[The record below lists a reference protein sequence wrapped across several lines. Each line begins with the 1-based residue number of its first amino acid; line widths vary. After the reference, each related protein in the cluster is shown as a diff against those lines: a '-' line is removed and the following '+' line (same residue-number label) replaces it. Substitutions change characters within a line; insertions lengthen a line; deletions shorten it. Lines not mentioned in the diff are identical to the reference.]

1 MYSNG
6 RASKREDLTITN
18 GDKSSVVVFIDTDI
32 YIKETN
38 WHLSDKAS
46 YTQWAQDPTLQPNR
60 MFNQTI
66 KWFRN
71 EKLLKKTA
79 DGVKISDP
87 KTPKF
92 YISPKINKPNNPGR
106 LVINSIECQISEI
119 LRFTDHHFQ
128 LVLKHIPYMKDTNR
142 Q

>member
-1 MYSNG
+1 MYPNG

-46 YTQWAQDPTLQPNR
+46 YTQWAQDPTLQSNR

-79 DGVKISDP
+79 DGVKISNQ
-87 KTPKF
+87 KHQNFTFHQK
-92 YISPKINKPNNPGR
+92 SIN
-106 LVINSIECQISEI
+106 QII
-119 LRFTDHHFQ
+119 LED
-128 LVLKHIPYMKDTNR
+128 
-142 Q
+142 